1 MRHAVWALVVGGAL
15 VLAAACGTDTSAT
28 PSPTATAVDAG
39 NKQAC
44 EAVGQAYAKSMAPF
58 AEAVTK
64 AAGGTAADRKQAQQ
78 KLEAFAASIRTAT
91 ENSTDA
97 QIRADG
103 VRTADQLK
111 AKSADAKL
119 FAGIKTQQDVST
131 LLGPTLKEWLSPI
144 THHCS

>member
-1 MRHAVWALVVGGAL
+1 MRRAVWSLAVGGAL
-15 VLAAACGTDTSAT
+15 VSMAACGAT
-28 PSPTATAVDAG
+28 PARAPAVTVVAG
-39 NKQAC
+39 NKEAC

-78 KLEAFAASIRTAT
+78 KLEAFAASIRAAT

-103 VRTADQLK
+103 VQTADRLK
-111 AKSADAKL
+111 AKAADGKL
-119 FAGIKTQQDVST
+119 FTAVKTQQDVST